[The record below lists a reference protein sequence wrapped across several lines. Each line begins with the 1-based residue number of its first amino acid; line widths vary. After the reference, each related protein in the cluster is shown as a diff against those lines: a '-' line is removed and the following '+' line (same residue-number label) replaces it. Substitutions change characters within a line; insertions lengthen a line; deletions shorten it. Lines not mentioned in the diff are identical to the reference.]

1 MIKIKKIIAFITISV
16 MILSSAAVVSFA
28 GNAQSNGWGVA
39 SWYCEKADSDFNID
53 YNAIRS
59 ETISE
64 CNEEWNLSS
73 QEEWNNEQ
81 YEIFI
86 NRVDEKVE
94 KVRVEY
100 ESENICYNIV
110 VAFSMPEDPS
120 YLYKYVPNCKPYVY
134 LKKNGETYSRTPL
147 TLMSADSEYAIATIT
162 VNGYGE
168 YEGMI
173 CHNGTDGTAT
183 AQSADYSNFSTI
195 SMSVYN
201 GGIKCKYT
209 NKMNESLARNILDN
223 YFNIAEIKNFSDV
236 TENDWYYNDIVQ
248 AVKMDLIEG
257 KSDTRFYPQDN
268 MTYAEAITLAARV
281 SVLFKGKD
289 PYLYFDSNCSPWYQ
303 TYVNYAR
310 ANDIP
315 WKFKNYDSYITREDY
330 IHIFHSAVPE
340 SELKVI
346 NKISDGAIPDVSMNS
361 PYADEIY
368 DFYRAGIICGSDE
381 EGNFNPDDYI
391 KRSEV
396 ATTLCRIMGEDRQ
409 SITLK

>member
-1 MIKIKKIIAFITISV
+1 MIKIKKVIAFIAAAA
-16 MILSSAAVVSFA
+16 MIMSAAAFTSFA

-53 YNAIRS
+53 YNAIRT

-64 CNEEWNLSS
+64 CNKEWNLSS
-73 QEEWNNEQ
+73 QEEWNNDQ

-86 NRVDEKVE
+86 NRVDEAVE

-100 ESENICYNIV
+100 ESENISYNIV

-120 YLYKYVPNCKPYVY
+120 YLYNYVPNCKPYVY

-147 TLMSADSEYAIATIT
+147 TLMSADSGYAIATIT

-173 CHNGTDGTAT
+173 CHNGIDGTAT
-183 AQSADYSNFSTI
+183 AQSADYNNFSTI

-209 NKMNESLARNILDN
+209 NKMNESFARDILDN
-223 YFNIAEIKNFSDV
+223 YFNIAEIKNFTDV
-236 TENDWYYNDIVQ
+236 SENDWYYNDIVQ

-257 KSDTRFYPQDN
+257 KSDTRFFPRDN
-268 MTYAEAITLAARV
+268 MTYAEAITLAARIN
-281 SVLFKGKD
+281 VLFKGKD
-289 PYLYFDSNCSPWYQ
+289 PYLYFDSNCSPWYK
-303 TYVNYAR
+303 TYVNFAK
-310 ANDIP
+310 ANEIP
-315 WKFKNYDSYITREDY
+315 WRYSDYDKAITRAEY
-330 IHIFHSAVPE
+330 IHIFHAAVPE
-340 SELKVI
+340 SELEAI
-346 NKISDGAIPDVSMNS
+346 NKIPAGSIPDVPSDS
-361 PYADEIY
+361 LYADEIY

-381 EGNFNPDDYI
+381 DGNFNPDDCI

-396 ATTLCRIMGEDRQ
+396 AAILCRIMGENRQ
-409 SITLK
+409 SFTLE

>member
-1 MIKIKKIIAFITISV
+1 MIKIKRVIAFIAIAAMIISTT
-16 MILSSAAVVSFA
+16 SFAAFA

-39 SWYCEKADSDFNID
+39 SWYCEKAESDFNID

-64 CNEEWNLSS
+64 CNDEWGLSS

-100 ESENICYNIV
+100 ESENITYNIV

-120 YLYKYVPNCKPYVY
+120 YLYNYIPNCKPYVY
-134 LKKNGETYSRTPL
+134 MEKNGEVYSRTPL
-147 TLMSADSEYAIATIT
+147 TLMSSDSGYAIAAVK

-168 YEGMI
+168 YQGMI

-209 NKMNESLARNILDN
+209 NKMNGSFAEDILEN
-223 YFNIAEIKNFSDV
+223 YIDIADTKNFTDV
-236 TENDWYYNDIVQ
+236 NENDWYYDDVAS

-257 KSDTRFYPQDN
+257 KSNTSFCPKDN
-268 MTYAEAITLAARV
+268 MTYAEAITLAARIN
-281 SVLFKGKD
+281 VLFKGKD
-289 PYLYFDSNCSPWYQ
+289 PYLYFDSSYIPWYK
-303 TYVNYAR
+303 TYVNFAK

-315 WKFKNYDSYITREDY
+315 WKYPDYDLPITRAEY
-330 IHIFHSAVPE
+330 IHIFHAAVPE
-340 SELKVI
+340 SEFKAI
-346 NKISDGAIPDVSMNS
+346 NKIPDGSIPDVPADSL
-361 PYADEIY
+361 YADQIY
-368 DFYRAGIICGSDE
+368 DFYRAGIVCGSGED
-381 EGNFNPDDYI
+381 GTFKPDDYI

-396 ATTLCRIMGEDRQ
+396 AAILCRIMGEDRQ
-409 SITLK
+409 IFTLK